1 MTDTN
6 RGFLFTRRSLF
17 TRSNLI
23 FLLKIFHHHV
33 TADSIKEALKQV
45 KYPGF
50 SRDIVSF
57 GLVHSAAFAD
67 GTAKVSLA
75 LTTSD
80 LKLPALLKAE
90 VKKGLLAQPGVK
102 AVIIELAVAAA
113 KAAPQPGAGSVG
125 GGTTPAGIKH
135 SIAIASGKGGV
146 GKST

>member
-33 TADSIKEALKQV
+33 TADSIKEALKQI

-57 GLVHSAAFAD
+57 GLVRSAALVD
-67 GTAKVSLA
+67 GTAKVSLGI
-75 LTTSD
+75 TTSD
-80 LKLPALLKAE
+80 PKVPLALKAE
-90 VKKGLLAQPGVK
+90 VERVLRALPGVRET
-102 AVIIELAVAAA
+102 IIDLAVAPA
-113 KAAPQPGAGSVG
+113 K
-125 GGTTPAGIKH
+125 TPAG
-135 SIAIASGKGGV
+135 GGNLA
-146 GKST
+146 GTATAPRHI